1 MKGIRV
7 KGNSKPWFDVD
18 IIEAFSVR
26 DIKGKIFFKKLYI
39 DHERFKKQRNSVQQ
53 QQKNKKTNFVRNQ
66 LQKNTKKPKELW
78 KVFKNIGLPSKAT
91 PISKYVL
98 KKTIFAQF
106 DDKQNANTFK
116 NFYTKLASD
125 LIEKLPTT
133 KNISREN
140 FVKKYYSAMNVPFQN
155 SFKLRNTKREKIYKI
170 LINIE

>member
-91 PISKYVL
+91 PISKICL
-98 KKTIFAQF
+98 KESHFHTI
-106 DDKQNANTFK
+106 
-116 NFYTKLASD
+116 
-125 LIEKLPTT
+125 
-133 KNISREN
+133 
-140 FVKKYYSAMNVPFQN
+140 
-155 SFKLRNTKREKIYKI
+155 
-170 LINIE
+170 